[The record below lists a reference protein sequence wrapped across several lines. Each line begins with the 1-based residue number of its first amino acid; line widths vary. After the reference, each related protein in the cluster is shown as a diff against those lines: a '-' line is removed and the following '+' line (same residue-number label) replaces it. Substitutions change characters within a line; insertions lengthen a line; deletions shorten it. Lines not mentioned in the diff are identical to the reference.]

1 MDPVGNI
8 NQIVEALRQQIA
20 EKTNRAKTGGKA
32 NTGVAGQ
39 KQHLARATNAEIQE
53 TIAKRLRAVDPDD
66 PSRRH
71 KTIRTF
77 LEAVLLAELG
87 EDLVNDPMFYELVS
101 NVQTAMESDAN
112 TRQKLEQLAELLI
125 QRA

>member
-32 NTGVAGQ
+32 NVSVTVQ
-39 KQHLARATNAEIQE
+39 KRSLSKPTNAELQE

-87 EDLVNDPMFYELVS
+87 EDLVNDPMFYELVG
-101 NVQTAMESDAN
+101 NVQTAMENDLN

-125 QRA
+125 HRG

>member
-20 EKTNRAKTGGKA
+20 EKTNRTKSGGKA
-32 NTGVAGQ
+32 NASATGQ
-39 KQHLARATNAEIQE
+39 KRRLSKPTNAELQE
-53 TIAKRLRAVDPDD
+53 TIAKRLRALDPDD

-87 EDLVNDPMFYELVS
+87 EDLVNDPKFYELVGT
-101 NVQTAMESDAN
+101 VQTAMENDLN
-112 TRQKLEQLAELLI
+112 TRQKLEQLVELLI
-125 QRA
+125 H

>member
-20 EKTNRAKTGGKA
+20 EKTNRANTGGKA
-32 NTGVAGQ
+32 NVSVTVQ
-39 KQHLARATNAEIQE
+39 KRSLSKPTNAELQE

-87 EDLVNDPMFYELVS
+87 EELVNDPMFYELVG
-101 NVQTAMESDAN
+101 NVHTAMENDLN
-112 TRQKLEQLAELLI
+112 TRQTLEQLAELLI
-125 QRA
+125 HRG